1 VFRFL
6 PGVARMTNRRLL
18 DDRKNIESKKKEV
31 LKAHYVG
38 AAILIAAAAVF
49 LVVVFGL
56 DRAFDFSRFAY

>member
-1 VFRFL
+1 
-6 PGVARMTNRRLL
+6 MTNRRLL
-18 DDRKNIESKKKEV
+18 DDRKNIESKQKEV